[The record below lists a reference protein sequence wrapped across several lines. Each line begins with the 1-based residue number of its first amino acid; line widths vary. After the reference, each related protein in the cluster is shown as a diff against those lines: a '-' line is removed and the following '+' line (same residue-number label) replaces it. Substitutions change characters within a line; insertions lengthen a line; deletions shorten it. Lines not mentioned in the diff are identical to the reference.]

1 MNLQNDDNDNA
12 ENPDYLREFLP
23 THYSFPLS
31 CTKTIK
37 LTIPPAMCER
47 LDEIAR
53 SKRSSRLNV
62 IRYSIEKYLDGEHS
76 SSL

>member
-1 MNLQNDDNDNA
+1 MNLD
-12 ENPDYLREFLP
+12 ENNYREFLP

-37 LTIPPAMCER
+37 LTIPPDMCDR

-53 SKRSSRLNV
+53 SKCSSRLNL
-62 IRYSIEKYLDGEHS
+62 IRYSIQRYLDGEQS
-76 SSL
+76 PSI

>member
-1 MNLQNDDNDNA
+1 MNLQNDNNDNA
-12 ENPDYLREFLP
+12 ENPDYPREFIP

-62 IRYSIEKYLDGEHS
+62 IRYCIENYLDSERSHS
-76 SSL
+76 L